1 MSRAAN
7 AMAELIVRACDPEE
21 VLLFGSFAKGE
32 QRAHSDID
40 LLVITATRA
49 SGALHH
55 ELRDLLV
62 RFRSLS
68 TCTCSH
74 RMLPAPRGLTAAVS
88 YSRSCRRRCRFTY
101 AVIGRSCWNYAM
113 TIDTVGMKSYVEG
126 SEELKVI
133 VLEC

>member
-62 RFRSLS
+62 RFPVPVDVHLLTPDAARAAWADRGCFIQSILS
-68 TCTCSH
+68 TAVP
-74 RMLPAPRGLTAAVS
+74 LYVRGD
-88 YSRSCRRRCRFTY
+88 RS
-101 AVIGRSCWNYAM
+101 
-113 TIDTVGMKSYVEG
+113 
-126 SEELKVI
+126 I
-133 VLEC
+133 VLELRDDH